1 MMPIAPFSIDT
12 RTIQPGD
19 IFVALDGTKQKGYA
33 FLAEAFQKGAAL
45 ALCASHYRDE
55 VAEALRS
62 RVRFV
67 GDPALEMANW
77 ASEHRSQFNKP
88 VIGVVGSVGKTSTKQ
103 FLAYLLSKKKKVL
116 ATTGNLNNQLGL
128 PLMLSRLNQSH
139 DLAVLEMG
147 ADHVGDLARLVR
159 IAEPDKALLTPVA
172 AEHLLGF
179 GSLSGVYDGEL
190 EILQSPRLNT
200 LVTVSGDP
208 ELDRRLSSSGWRGK
222 IIRVGFSE
230 AADIVLSGLRTE
242 NGKTFFEI
250 QKQSVVLPT
259 EASFLALNAGLAAA
273 MAVEA
278 GMSWAEIGGEWQP
291 EMPKGRFAIRKIA
304 RDITVIDDTYNSSPK
319 AFSAALEAL
328 SRMKFAGKRI
338 VFSDMLELGSESAR
352 LHEALAEDIARAGVN
367 AAWAFGPETRR
378 TIEWLNRNSSAMDSR
393 WFPDA
398 ESLARDLI
406 QSVRSGDGILFKGS
420 RGMRVEKVLEIL
432 EDKLV

>member
-1 MMPIAPFSIDT
+1 
-12 RTIQPGD
+12 
-19 IFVALDGTKQKGYA
+19 
-33 FLAEAFQKGAAL
+33 
-45 ALCASHYRDE
+45 
-55 VAEALRS
+55 
-62 RVRFV
+62 
-67 GDPALEMANW
+67 
-77 ASEHRSQFNKP
+77 
-88 VIGVVGSVGKTSTKQ
+88 
-103 FLAYLLSKKKKVL
+103 
-116 ATTGNLNNQLGL
+116 
-128 PLMLSRLNQSH
+128 
-139 DLAVLEMG
+139 
-147 ADHVGDLARLVR
+147 
-159 IAEPDKALLTPVA
+159 
-172 AEHLLGF
+172 
-179 GSLSGVYDGEL
+179 
-190 EILQSPRLNT
+190 
-200 LVTVSGDP
+200 
-208 ELDRRLSSSGWRGK
+208 
-222 IIRVGFSE
+222 
-230 AADIVLSGLRTE
+230 
-242 NGKTFFEI
+242 
-250 QKQSVVLPT
+250 LPT